1 MRILIIL
8 SLILLLSGCS
18 TNDTENTSSGMES
31 STGNI
36 ENTSSDKEPS
46 TGVIYRNTKTGEEFN
61 ENDNSGFKVSK
72 DFCIKFVDEKYRNY
86 DSIMTK
92 EALED
97 CLRKL
102 GYESVE

>member
-8 SLILLLSGCS
+8 SLILVISGCS
-18 TNDTENTSSGMES
+18 TNDTENTSSGMKPS
-31 STGNI
+31 KGNI
-36 ENTSSDKEPS
+36 ENTSSGMESSP
-46 TGVIYRNTKTGEEFN
+46 GIIYKNTKTGEEFN
-61 ENDNSGFKVSK
+61 ENDNPSFKVSQ
-72 DFCIKFVDEKYRNY
+72 DFCIKFVDEKFRNY

-92 EALED
+92 EVLEN

>member
-8 SLILLLSGCS
+8 SLILVLSSCS
-18 TNDTENTSSGMES
+18 TNDTGNTSSGMES
-31 STGNI
+31 
-36 ENTSSDKEPS
+36 S

-61 ENDNSGFKVSK
+61 ENDNSSFKVSQ
-72 DFCIKFVDEKYRNY
+72 DFCIKFVAEKFRNY
-86 DSIMTK
+86 DSTMTK